1 MEIKIISQ
9 KYNPLLKRKEVVFKV
24 EHEKIGGTPPR
35 LEIKARLAQMLKM
48 KLEQV
53 YVRKVETK
61 TGTRIALGEACGY
74 DTVEQ
79 AVRIEPKYVI
89 ERNTPKEKAEEAEKP
104 KKEEKAEEPKKPEK
118 PTEETKEA
126 EEPKEVEKAETAE
139 KAEDSDETKQ
149 PKEKEE

>member
-1 MEIKIISQ
+1 MEIKIVSQ

-24 EHEKIGGTPPR
+24 EHEKVGGTPPR
-35 LEIKARLAQMLKM
+35 LEIRAKLAQMLKM

-61 TGTRIALGEACGY
+61 TGMRIALGEASGY

-79 AVRIEPKYVI
+79 AILIEPKYVI
-89 ERNTPKEKAEEAEKP
+89 ERNTPKEKAEEAERP
-104 KKEEKAEEPKKPEK
+104 KKAEKPKKPEK
-118 PTEETKEA
+118 PAEEAKEVKEA
-126 EEPKEVEKAETAE
+126 EETEEAEKVETAE
-139 KAEDSDETKQ
+139 KAENSDETKQ